1 MLKLTLYF
9 DERVSSKGLTDMTA
23 HAAKHL
29 IIGGG
34 IIGCSIAYHLAKSGE
49 KDVVLLEKAALT
61 EGATW
66 HAAGLVGQL
75 RSSRNTTRMLK
86 RSVAMYDALEAETGM
101 AFDWKKVGSLRLAAT
116 KERMLEAQRLA
127 TMARSFDLDMQII
140 TPDEA
145 KALFPY
151 IATTGLEGAA
161 FVPSDGHVD
170 PASLCQA
177 IAAGA
182 RKHGAQI
189 RQGVKVTDF
198 EIVNR
203 RITRVM
209 TSEGD
214 YEAGN
219 VILAAGM
226 WSRELAVKLGITV
239 PACAVEHQYIVTE
252 PLPNPELVKS
262 LPTLR
267 DPERLVYY
275 KPDAGGRLVIGGYEE
290 GTLPFG
296 DTGIPGEF
304 IRQLLP
310 DNLDR
315 FAPLAE
321 MAGQVTPVV
330 NEVGIRQVINGP
342 IPYSADG
349 DFVMGWAPELDNLML
364 STGFLY
370 GIAAGGGAGEMIAEW
385 IVDGRPSLD
394 LWPLDVRRFSPHHAT
409 RAFMYPRA
417 VEHYAHHYKMR
428 YPGQEAESARNL
440 RLSPLHDRL
449 KEHGAVYGSK
459 NGWER
464 PLWFAPEGVEPV
476 DQLAFIDPGWK
487 QYAALEHK
495 AVREGV
501 ALIDQSSFSK
511 FEMVGPGALEVL
523 QRIAVSNMDKPVGS
537 VIYTQLCNEHGGI
550 EADLTITRTGPDR
563 FYIVT
568 GSGFGVHDS
577 DWIRRALPQDGSV
590 YLNDVTSARAVINIC
605 GPKAREVLQAVSE
618 HDVSNAAFPFAT
630 AQKIIIG
637 AAHVQAVRI
646 GYVGELG
653 WELHIPTE
661 FARHVYDCLWQA
673 GQAHG
678 IRDVGYRAIESLRL
692 EKGYLYWSADI
703 TPDYTP
709 IEAGLGFRVHLKSKG
724 DFTGRAVLEKQKSEG
739 TRQRLC
745 TFVCDDKLPIT
756 GGETILHGGKTVSVA
771 SSAGY
776 GHTVGQTIIL
786 GYLPD
791 ALAQQGDFELE
802 LFGARHAI
810 RRVDGQLYDPANER
824 LKA

>member
-1 MLKLTLYF
+1 
-9 DERVSSKGLTDMTA
+9 MTI
-23 HAAKHL
+23 HAVKHL

-49 KDVVLLEKAALT
+49 KDVVLLEKSSLT

-86 RSVAMYDALEAETGM
+86 RSVAMYDQLEAETGM

-116 KERMLEAQRLA
+116 KERLLEAQRLT
-127 TMARSFDLDMQII
+127 TMARSFDLEMEII
-140 TPDEA
+140 SPAEA
-145 KALFPY
+145 KELFPY
-151 IATTGLEGAA
+151 INASGLEGAA
-161 FVPSDGHVD
+161 FIPSDGHVD
-170 PASLCQA
+170 PAGLCQA

-182 RKHGAQI
+182 RKYGAQI

-198 EIVNR
+198 EITNG
-203 RITRVM
+203 RITKVM
-209 TSEGD
+209 TSDGD
-214 YEAGN
+214 YEAE
-219 VILAAGM
+219 VVVLAAGM
-226 WSRELAVKLGITV
+226 WSRELAAKLGVTV

-252 PLPNPELVKS
+252 PLPNPELVKG

-275 KPDAGGRLVIGGYEE
+275 KPDVGGRLVIGGYEE

-296 DTGIPGEF
+296 DQGIPGEF
-304 IRQLLP
+304 VRQLLP

-321 MAGQVTPVV
+321 LAALVTPVI
-330 NEVGIRQVINGP
+330 NEVGIRTVINGP

-349 DFVMGWAPELDNLML
+349 DFVMGWAPNLSNLML

-385 IVDGRPSLD
+385 IVDGSPSLD

-409 RAFMYPRA
+409 KAFMYPRA

-428 YPGQEAESARNL
+428 YPGQEAETARNL
-440 RLSPLHDRL
+440 RLSPLYQRL
-449 KEHGAVYGSK
+449 KQHGAVYGSK

-476 DQLAFIDPGWK
+476 DQLALINPGWK
-487 QYAALEHK
+487 RYAAEEHR

-501 ALIDQSSFSK
+501 VLIDQSSFAK
-511 FEMVGPGALEVL
+511 FELIGAGALAAM
-523 QRIAVSNMDKPVGS
+523 QQIAVSNMDRPIGS
-537 VIYTQLCNEHGGI
+537 VIYTQLCNERGGI
-550 EADLTITRTGPDR
+550 EADVTITRTGKDR

-577 DWIRRALPQDGSV
+577 DWINRALPKDGSV
-590 YLNDVTSARAVINIC
+590 HLIDVTSAKAVINIC
-605 GPKAREVLQAVSE
+605 GPKARDVLQKVCE
-618 HDVSNAAFPFAT
+618 TDVSNAVFPFGT
-630 AQKIIIG
+630 SQGIIVG
-637 AAHVQAVRI
+637 AATLQAIRI

-653 WELHIPTE
+653 WELHVPTE
-661 FARHVYDCLWQA
+661 FALHVYDCLWQA
-673 GQAHG
+673 GQAEG
-678 IRDVGYRAIESLRL
+678 IRDIGYRAIDSLRL

-703 TPDYTP
+703 TPDYSP

-724 DFTGRAVLEKQKSEG
+724 NFCGRAVLEEQKTNG
-739 TRQRLC
+739 TEQRLC
-745 TFVCDDKLPIT
+745 TFVHNGPLPVT
-756 GGETILHGGKTVSVA
+756 GGETILKSGEMVSLA
-771 SSAGY
+771 CSAGY
-776 GHTVGQTIIL
+776 GHTAGQTIIF
-786 GYLPD
+786 GYLPSAMAED
-791 ALAQQGDFELE
+791 EDFELE
-802 LFGARHAI
+802 VFGDRYPI
-810 RRVDGQLYDPANER
+810 RRVDGPIYDPSNSR